1 MKSHFDTNNYQEF
14 LNELQSV
21 TSIDSRILDN
31 LIKLDLIK
39 SIFQDNQSIS
49 IEENSFSFFMPQLNY
64 NYKFQIEFI
73 FASYPIYDKNFDK
86 VLYDSNFNCF
96 KRRIINNSGLKSFI
110 SLDRNQLSSQ
120 LSFVIES
127 SFQLFSDHDISLLN
141 FEENVH
147 FKNYITLAFMDNL
160 EFAPIQSSNHLF
172 LVFKPL
178 TVLMSNDNINQ
189 HIKASEHR
197 YIERI
202 EEIKTKHKIEI
213 DAIFERVL
221 LEQEMKS
228 F

>member
-1 MKSHFDTNNYQEF
+1 MKSHFDTDNYQEF
-14 LNELQSV
+14 LNELHSV
-21 TSIDSRILDN
+21 TSIGSQILDN

-39 SIFQDNQSIS
+39 TIFQDNQSIS
-49 IEENSFSFFMPQLNY
+49 IEENSFSFFMPQLNHD
-64 NYKFQIEFI
+64 YKFQLEFI
-73 FASYPIYDKNFDK
+73 FASYPIYNKNFDK
-86 VLYDSNFNCF
+86 VLYNPNLNCF
-96 KRRIINNSGLKSFI
+96 KRRIINDSGLKSFI
-110 SLDRNQLSSQ
+110 SFDRNELCVQ

-160 EFAPIQSSNHLF
+160 EFAPINSPNQLF

-178 TVLMSNDNINQ
+178 TILGSFNDIDL

-197 YIERI
+197 YIERV